1 MTNVFITAESAP
13 HPAKVG
19 QQGRR
24 TVFAEITLLP
34 SQKRDWQSMLFHTD
48 SELVNTLA
56 CVSKKNTKNNLQL
69 SMIFTVISLLHLPVM
84 KITCF
89 RLLHSTPAPLR
100 REKDQQSH
108 CCSSS
113 ETVPWHGRHQHCSQV
128 LPGLLPSMESESILI
143 CLASHLLQKHNKRN
157 KLKCFE
163 EFWRKGYQPSCLR
176 AAVWGAL
183 YHKPFCRNKST
194 ALNSLVSMSGHVLL
208 YCQGFHPGTLKKII
222 KLVQK

>member
-1 MTNVFITAESAP
+1 MLDAFCQMTNVFITAESTP

-34 SQKRDWQSMLFHTD
+34 LQKRDWQSMLFHTD

-100 REKDQQSH
+100 KGPAVPLLFILRNCPMTRETPTLQSGTAWLT
-108 CCSSS
+108 SF
-113 ETVPWHGRHQHCSQV
+113 HGVWVH
-128 LPGLLPSMESESILI
+128 PYLLSILP
-143 CLASHLLQKHNKRN
+143 ATEAQ
-157 KLKCFE
+157 
-163 EFWRKGYQPSCLR
+163 
-176 AAVWGAL
+176 
-183 YHKPFCRNKST
+183 
-194 ALNSLVSMSGHVLL
+194 
-208 YCQGFHPGTLKKII
+208 
-222 KLVQK
+222 